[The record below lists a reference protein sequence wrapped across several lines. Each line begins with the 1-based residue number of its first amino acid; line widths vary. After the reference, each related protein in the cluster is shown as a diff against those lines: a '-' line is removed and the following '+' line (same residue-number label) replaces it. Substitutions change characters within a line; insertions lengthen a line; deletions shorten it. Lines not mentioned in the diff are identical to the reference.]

1 MVPFEQSFVTV
12 AGAVQVPG
20 RYPYIPDRTWDY
32 YIGLAGGFDKNRNAG
47 DMIKITDKNNKKY
60 SKKNFITPE
69 STITAETT
77 AFTFYFNKYAPII
90 TTVLSAITTTIS
102 IIAITKN

>member
-32 YIGLAGGFDKNRNAG
+32 YVGLAGGFDKNKNSR
-47 DMIKITDKNNKKY
+47 DIIKITDKHNKKY
-60 SKKNFITPE
+60 SKKEYISPE

-77 AFTFYFNKYAPII
+77 AFTFYFSKYAPVI
-90 TTVLSAITTTIS
+90 TTVLTAISTTIS
-102 IIAITKN
+102 IIAVTSK